1 MIVTAN
7 LGADIE
13 RHGDDDTKMDDT
25 VVVSSPISCWVKKD
39 ANAQLDGT
47 EVYLLVAP
55 SLRAV
60 TVSQSED
67 GRGTDY
73 VMTHLNLSR
82 SSFLPQGFR
91 Y

>member
-25 VVVSSPISCWVKKD
+25 VVVSSPISCWVIKD

-47 EVYLLVAP
+47 ELYLLVAP

-60 TVSQSED
+60 KPE
-67 GRGTDY
+67 RGWKRYRLRNDP
-73 VMTHLNLSR
+73 LE
-82 SSFLPQGFR
+82 PQPI
-91 Y
+91 